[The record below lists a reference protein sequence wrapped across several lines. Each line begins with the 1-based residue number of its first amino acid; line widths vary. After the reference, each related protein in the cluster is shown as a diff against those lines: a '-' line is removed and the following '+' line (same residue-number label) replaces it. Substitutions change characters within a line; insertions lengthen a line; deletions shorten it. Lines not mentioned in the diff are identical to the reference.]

1 LQADGRWFSV
11 RKSFEIPSPGT
22 LVAAEYT
29 RLLDEIDRLADRL
42 DCQFRVPLTSFRF
55 GWDPIAGLLLIVGDI
70 TMAIIA
76 YRIVAAAE
84 RLGADQSVLRRMK
97 RNVLID
103 LSLGL
108 IPFVGV
114 IFDAAF
120 KANVRNVAL
129 LMNEISRRRLQP
141 SQEYGNDRGVN

>member
-1 LQADGRWFSV
+1 
-11 RKSFEIPSPGT
+11 
-22 LVAAEYT
+22 
-29 RLLDEIDRLADRL
+29 
-42 DCQFRVPLTSFRF
+42 
-55 GWDPIAGLLLIVGDI
+55 
-70 TMAIIA
+70 MAIIA